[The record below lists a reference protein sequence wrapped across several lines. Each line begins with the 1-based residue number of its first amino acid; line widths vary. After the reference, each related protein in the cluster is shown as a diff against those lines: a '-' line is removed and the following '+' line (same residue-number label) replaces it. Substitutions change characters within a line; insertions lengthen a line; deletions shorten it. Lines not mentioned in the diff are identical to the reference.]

1 MLAPRVL
8 TVGHWQVRHPR
19 IALTLWFGAFFGGG
33 VLVLGSVVTTIA
45 AALNAGAAPTAAEA
59 IMVTMAAWLGVGGLR
74 VSESHGHISHASS
87 FGGCLVSV

>member
-33 VLVLGSVVTTIA
+33 VLVLGSVVTTIEN
-45 AALNAGAAPTAAEA
+45 NAYK
-59 IMVTMAAWLGVGGLR
+59 
-74 VSESHGHISHASS
+74 
-87 FGGCLVSV
+87 